1 MAKIVQFARG
11 NKNLYN
17 ILTAE
22 EKQRKIYIIKPL
34 KGKKK
39 MTCVK

>member
-22 EKQRKIYIIKPL
+22 EKQRMSMEMMAL
-34 KGKKK
+34 
-39 MTCVK
+39 